1 MWYLLSWPYVV
12 LPHVDVNQYL
22 SKNLRGLLC
31 LCQELP
37 FSLALCPPNFH
48 YFFLKFWSLSSQ
60 IHRLTCYFCILFPCS
75 TVWKLPSAS
84 NPKVIIYFSSIWNHN
99 LVLPVFQCLKKMW
112 FHIFFWSQNSK
123 HFYKSR
129 SLFSRCSFF
138 LPFRMHDSCVLE
150 ALTLVK
156 I

>member
-1 MWYLLSWPYVV
+1 MALI
-12 LPHVDVNQYL
+12 
-22 SKNLRGLLC
+22 
-31 LCQELP
+31 
-37 FSLALCPPNFH
+37 FLALWSFTSCGCKSVLIQKLKRITLLMSRASIFFSTLPPNFH

-60 IHRLTCYFCILFPCS
+60 IHRLTCYFCIFFPCS

-84 NPKVIIYFSSIWNHN
+84 NPKVIVYFSSIWNHN

-129 SLFSRCSFF
+129 SLFSHCSFF